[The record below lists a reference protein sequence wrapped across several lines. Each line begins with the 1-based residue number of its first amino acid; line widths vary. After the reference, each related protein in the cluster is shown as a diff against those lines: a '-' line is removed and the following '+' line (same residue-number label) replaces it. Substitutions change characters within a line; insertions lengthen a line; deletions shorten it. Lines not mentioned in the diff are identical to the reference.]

1 MQGRQ
6 EVERLEPE
14 RVWKGEGGV
23 TRPQVTHEQI
33 QAAFRDMTRSLE
45 RAALSL
51 QLSALIINR
60 SFERRPLR
68 RLWFWFR
75 IEALKA
81 VIADRWLRE
90 SLA

>member
-1 MQGRQ
+1 M
-6 EVERLEPE
+6 
-14 RVWKGEGGV
+14 

-33 QAAFRDMTRSLE
+33 RATFRDMTRAFQ

-51 QLSALIINR
+51 QLYVLIINR

-68 RLWFWFR
+68 RLWLWLR

-90 SLA
+90 PLAW